1 MPKVIGNPVSWAIGQ
16 VRNAGGY
23 VADVADAVHLDDTG
37 KTVDQIEVRRLKLS
51 DLRLALRRGWDDVLA
66 FRSDVLFVCLIY
78 PVVGAVLALLAFQ
91 GNQIQLLFPVLS
103 GFALA
108 GPVAAVGLFEMS
120 RRKEKGQ
127 PVNWLA
133 YVDVMKSPK
142 FGAVAV
148 LALFHLV
155 IFLAWIMAANLI
167 FDVTLGQR
175 ASGSMSGFIAALFG
189 TTAGWLM
196 IVIGMAV
203 GFGFAVAVLAISV
216 VSFPL
221 LLDRNVGVVTAILTS
236 VKVARANPVPIA
248 AWGLV
253 VAGLLALGSI
263 PFLLGLVLVMPLL
276 GHATWHLYR
285 LAVV

>member
-1 MPKVIGNPVSWAIGQ
+1 MPKVIGNPMSWAIGQ

-23 VADVADAVHLDDTG
+23 VSDVAEAVHSDAAG
-37 KTVDQIEVRRLKLS
+37 QTVDQIEVRTLDLS
-51 DLRLALRRGWDDVLA
+51 DLRTALRKGWDDVLA
-66 FRSDVLFVCLIY
+66 FRSDVMFVCLIY

-120 RRKEKGQ
+120 RRREKGL

-133 YVDVMKSPK
+133 YIDVMKSPK
-142 FGAVAV
+142 VGAVAV

-167 FDVTLGQR
+167 FDVTLGPQVL
-175 ASGSMSGFIAALFG
+175 GSVSGFVAAVFG
-189 TTAGWLM
+189 TSAGWAL
-196 IVIGMAV
+196 IGTGMVV

-221 LLDRNVGVVTAILTS
+221 LLDRKVGVVTAILTS
-236 VKVARANPVPIA
+236 VKVARANPVSIA
-248 AWGLV
+248 TWGLI
-253 VAGLLALGSI
+253 VAGLLALGSV
-263 PFLLGLVLVMPLL
+263 PALLGLVLVMPLL

-285 LAVV
+285 RAVV

>member
-1 MPKVIGNPVSWAIGQ
+1 MPKVIGNPLSWAIGQ
-16 VRNAGGY
+16 VRSAGIY
-23 VADVADAVHLDDTG
+23 AADVAEAVATEDAG
-37 KTVDQIEVRRLKLS
+37 PIEIRQIGIA
-51 DLRLALRRGWDDVLA
+51 DLREALRKGWADLME
-66 FRSDVLFVCLIY
+66 FRSDVMFICVIY
-78 PVVGAVLALLAFQ
+78 PVIGAVLALLAFQ

-120 RRKEKGQ
+120 RRREKGMA
-127 PVNWLA
+127 VSWLA
-133 YVDVMKSPK
+133 YIDVMKSPK

-167 FDVTLGQR
+167 FALTLGAE
-175 ASGSMSGFIAALFG
+175 ASGSMMGFVRAVFG
-189 TTAGWLM
+189 TTGGWVLI
-196 IVIGMAV
+196 IVGMAV
-203 GFGFAVAVLAISV
+203 GFGFAVVVLAVSV

-221 LLDRNVGVVTAILTS
+221 LLDRNVSVATAITTS

-248 AWGLV
+248 AWGLI
-253 VAGLLALGSI
+253 VAGLLALGSL

-285 LAVV
+285 RAVV

>member
-1 MPKVIGNPVSWAIGQ
+1 MPKVIGNPLSWTINQ
-16 VRNAGGY
+16 VRSAGVY
-23 VADVADAVHLDDTG
+23 AAEVADAVTTQDAG
-37 KTVDQIEVRRLKLS
+37 PIEIRQIS
-51 DLRLALRRGWDDVLA
+51 IADLREALRKGWDDLMA
-66 FRSDVLFVCLIY
+66 FRSDVIFICVIY
-78 PVVGAVLALLAFQ
+78 PVIGAMLALLAFK

-120 RRKEKGQ
+120 RRREKGL

-133 YVDVMKSPK
+133 YIDVLKSPK

-155 IFLAWIMAANLI
+155 IFLAWIMSANLI
-167 FDVTLGQR
+167 FVLTLG
-175 ASGSMSGFIAALFG
+175 ADAADSMSGFIGKLFG
-189 TTAGWLM
+189 TTGGWLM

-203 GFGFAVAVLAISV
+203 GFGFALLVLAVSV

-221 LLDRNVGVVTAILTS
+221 LLDRNVSVATAIITS
-236 VKVARANPVPIA
+236 VKVARANPVPVA
-248 AWGLV
+248 VWGLI
-253 VAGLLALGSI
+253 VAGLLALGSL
-263 PFLLGLVLVMPLL
+263 PALVGLVLVMPLL

-285 LAVV
+285 RAVV

>member
-1 MPKVIGNPVSWAIGQ
+1 MPKTIGNPVSWAIGQ
-16 VRNAGGY
+16 VRSAGGY
-23 VADVADAVHLDDTG
+23 VSDVADAVHIETAA
-37 KTVDQIEVRRLKLS
+37 QIEIRTVTIT
-51 DLRLALRRGWDDVLA
+51 DLREALRKGWDDLLA
-66 FRSDVLFVCLIY
+66 FRSDVMFVCLIY

-120 RRKEKGQ
+120 RRREKGQ
-127 PVNWLA
+127 PVSWLA

-155 IFLAWIMAANLI
+155 MFLVWIMAANLI
-167 FDVTLGQR
+167 FAFTLGPQVL
-175 ASGSMSGFIAALFG
+175 GSMTGFLEAVFG
-189 TTAGWLM
+189 TFGGWLM

-203 GFGFAVAVLAISV
+203 GFGFAVVVLAVSV

-221 LLDRNVGVVTAILTS
+221 LLDRNVGVVTAITTS

-248 AWGLV
+248 AWGLI

-263 PFLLGLVLVMPLL
+263 PALLGLVLVMPLL

-285 LAVV
+285 RAVV

>member
-1 MPKVIGNPVSWAIGQ
+1 MPKVIGNPLSWAIGQ
-16 VRNAGGY
+16 VRSAGIY
-23 VADVADAVHLDDTG
+23 AADVAEAVATEDAG
-37 KTVDQIEVRRLKLS
+37 PIEIRQIGIA
-51 DLRLALRRGWDDVLA
+51 DLREALRKGWADLME
-66 FRSDVLFVCLIY
+66 FRSDVMFICVIY
-78 PVVGAVLALLAFQ
+78 PVIGAVLAVLAFQ

-120 RRKEKGQ
+120 RRREKNL
-127 PVNWLA
+127 PVSWLA
-133 YVDVMKSPK
+133 YIDVMKSPK

-167 FDVTLGQR
+167 FALTLGAE
-175 ASGSMSGFIAALFG
+175 ASGSMMGFVRAVFG
-189 TTAGWLM
+189 TTGGWVLI
-196 IVIGMAV
+196 IVGMAV
-203 GFGFAVAVLAISV
+203 GFGFAVVVLAVSV

-221 LLDRNVGVVTAILTS
+221 LLDRNVSVATAITTS

-248 AWGLV
+248 AWGLI
-253 VAGLLALGSI
+253 VAALLAVGSL

-285 LAVV
+285 RAVV